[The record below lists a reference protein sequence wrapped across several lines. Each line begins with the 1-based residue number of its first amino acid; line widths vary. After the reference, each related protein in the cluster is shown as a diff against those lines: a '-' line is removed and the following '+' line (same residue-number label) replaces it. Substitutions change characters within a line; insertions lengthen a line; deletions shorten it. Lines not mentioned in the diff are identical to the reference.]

1 MRDTG
6 INRQLDNLGRITL
19 PIELRRSLGIGKKDA
34 LEIYTEDDK
43 IILKKRMPSDIFSG
57 STDDLIDYCGY
68 KVSKTS
74 IEQLAK
80 LAGLI

>member
-1 MRDTG
+1 MKDTG

-19 PIELRRSLGIGKKDA
+19 PIELRRSLGIGKKDS

-43 IILKKRMPSDIFSG
+43 IILQKRTPSDIFSG
-57 STDDLIDYCGY
+57 ETEDLIDYCGY
-68 KVSKTS
+68 KVSLDS
-74 IEQLAK
+74 IKALAK